1 MREIAAILVDRAN
14 YGRLRPVLR
23 ALFARPDLRTRVV
36 CTGTMLLD
44 RFGMAVQNVEED
56 GFPVDGKVYL
66 ELEGSTPVTMAKS
79 LGIAVM
85 ELTSELARLSP
96 DLVLVVGDRYEALAA
111 TLAAAYL
118 NICVAHLQGGEVSGS
133 IDESA
138 RHAMTKFAHYHFPAT
153 RRAAD
158 YLVRMGER
166 PETVFL
172 VGCPSGDLALHE
184 DLALSSAVL
193 NGHGV
198 GASLDPGRP
207 FLTVVFHPVTTEFG
221 AEVAQVKALYDA
233 VAALRLPTCWLWPNI
248 DAGSDSMS
256 KFLRAQR
263 ERNHHESDR
272 WLRAVKHFQ
281 PADFLRV
288 MAGSA
293 CLVGNS
299 SSFVRD
305 ASFLGTPVVLVGN
318 RQDGREMAEHVTRVA
333 PDAGRIAAAIRD
345 QLAHGRYPPSQL
357 YGRGDAA
364 EQVAARLAEVPIYH
378 QKRLAYV
385 REESLDAE
393 ARSPRRPAQPLDAGA
408 AVGAGRL
415 PPP

>member
-14 YGRLRPVLR
+14 YGRMKPILR
-23 ALFARPDLRTRVV
+23 ALFARPGVRTRVV

-44 RFGMAVQNVEED
+44 RFGMAMHNVEED

-85 ELTSELARLSP
+85 ELTSELARLRP
-96 DLVLVVGDRYEALAA
+96 DIVLVIGDRYEALAA

-118 NICVAHLQGGEVSGS
+118 NLCVAHIQGGEVSGS

-138 RHAMTKFAHYHFPAT
+138 RHAMTKLAHYHFPAT
-153 RRAAD
+153 PRAAE
-158 YLVRMGER
+158 YLIRMGER

-172 VGCPSGDLALHE
+172 VGCPAGDLALKE
-184 DLALSSAVL
+184 DLRLTPDIL
-193 NGHGV
+193 NSHGV
-198 GASLDPGRP
+198 GAVLDPRRP

-221 AEVAQVKALYDA
+221 SEVAQVKALYEA
-233 VAALRLPTCWLWPNI
+233 VAALGMQTCWLWPNI
-248 DAGSDSMS
+248 DAGSDNVS

-281 PADFLRV
+281 PIDFLRV
-288 MAGSA
+288 IAGSA

-305 ASFLGTPVVLVGN
+305 ASFVGIPVVLVGN
-318 RQDGREMAEHVTRVA
+318 RQDGRETAEHVVRVA
-333 PDAGRIAAAIRD
+333 PARNAILDAIRG
-345 QLAHGRYPPSQL
+345 QLAHGRYPGSQL

-364 EQVAARLAEVPIYH
+364 EQIAARLAEVPIYH
-378 QKRLAYV
+378 QKRLAYAPPAAD
-385 REESLDAE
+385 EAAE
-393 ARSPRRPAQPLDAGA
+393 RA
-408 AVGAGRL
+408 ATTAAPVGADTL
-415 PPP
+415 VVSEL

>member
-14 YGRLRPVLR
+14 YGRMKPILR
-23 ALFARPDLRTRVV
+23 ALFARPGVRTRVV
-36 CTGTMLLD
+36 CTGTMLLE
-44 RFGMAVQNVEED
+44 RFGMAMHNVEED

-85 ELTSELARLSP
+85 ELTSELARLRP
-96 DLVLVVGDRYEALAA
+96 DIVLVIGDRYEALAA

-118 NICVAHLQGGEVSGS
+118 NLCVAHIQGGEVSGS

-138 RHAMTKFAHYHFPAT
+138 RHAMTKLAHYHFPAT
-153 RRAAD
+153 PRAAE
-158 YLVRMGER
+158 YLIRMGER

-172 VGCPSGDLALHE
+172 VGCPAGDLALKE
-184 DLALSSAVL
+184 DLRLTPNIL
-193 NGHGV
+193 NSHGV
-198 GASLDPGRP
+198 GAVLDPRRP

-221 AEVAQVKALYDA
+221 SEVAQVKALYEA
-233 VAALRLPTCWLWPNI
+233 VAALGMQTCWLWPNI
-248 DAGSDSMS
+248 DAGSDNVS

-281 PADFLRV
+281 PIDFLRV
-288 MAGSA
+288 IAGSA

-305 ASFLGTPVVLVGN
+305 ASFVGIPVVLVGN
-318 RQDGREMAEHVTRVA
+318 RQDGRETAEHVVRVA
-333 PDAGRIAAAIRD
+333 PARNAILDAIRG
-345 QLAHGRYPPSQL
+345 QLAHGCYPGSQL

-364 EQVAARLAEVPIYH
+364 EQIAAHLAEVPIYH
-378 QKRLAYV
+378 QKRLAYAPPAAD
-385 REESLDAE
+385 EAAE
-393 ARSPRRPAQPLDAGA
+393 RA
-408 AVGAGRL
+408 ATTAAPVGADAL
-415 PPP
+415 VVSEL

>member
-1 MREIAAILVDRAN
+1 MREIVAILVDRAN
-14 YGRLRPVLR
+14 YGRMKPILRVLSAR
-23 ALFARPDLRTRVV
+23 AGLRTRVV

-44 RFGMAVQNVEED
+44 RFGMAMQNVEED
-56 GFPVDGKVYL
+56 GFPIDGKVYL

-85 ELTSELARLSP
+85 ELTSELARLRP
-96 DLVLVVGDRYEALAA
+96 DILLVIGDRYEALAA

-118 NICVAHLQGGEVSGS
+118 NICIAHIQGGEVSGS

-138 RHAMTKFAHYHFPAT
+138 RHAMTKLAHYHFPAT
-153 RRAAD
+153 RRAAE

-172 VGCPSGDLALHE
+172 VGCPSGDLALNE
-184 DLALSSAVL
+184 DLRLTPDVL
-193 NGHGV
+193 NSHGV
-198 GASLDPGRP
+198 GAVLDPRRP

-221 AEVAQVKALYDA
+221 SEIAQVKALYDA
-233 VAALRLPTCWLWPNI
+233 VSALGMQTCWLWPNI
-248 DAGSDSMS
+248 DAGSDNVS

-272 WLRAVKHFQ
+272 WLRAVKHFK
-281 PADFLRV
+281 PIDFLKV
-288 MAGSA
+288 MGGSA

-305 ASFLGTPVVLVGN
+305 ASFVGTPVVLVGN
-318 RQDGREMAEHVTRVA
+318 RQDGRETAEHVTRVPPEA
-333 PDAGRIAAAIRD
+333 SQILGAI
-345 QLAHGRYPPSQL
+345 QEQVAHGRYPGSQL

-364 EQVAARLAEVPIYH
+364 EQIVARLAEVPIYH

-385 REESLDAE
+385 RDEREE
-393 ARSPRRPAQPLDAGA
+393 P
-408 AVGAGRL
+408 AGRVPREAPATL
-415 PPP
+415 GADGTLVAFEL

>member
-14 YGRLRPVLR
+14 YGRMKPILR
-23 ALFARPDLRTRVV
+23 ALLARSELRTRVV

-44 RFGMAVQNVEED
+44 RFGMAMHNVEED
-56 GFPVDGKVYL
+56 GFLIDGKVYL

-85 ELTSELARLSP
+85 ELTSELARLRP
-96 DLVLVVGDRYEALAA
+96 DIVLVIGDRYEALAA

-118 NICVAHLQGGEVSGS
+118 NICVAHIQGGEVSGS

-138 RHAMTKFAHYHFPAT
+138 RHAMTKLAHYHFPAT
-153 RRAAD
+153 HRAAD
-158 YLVRMGER
+158 YLIRMGER

-172 VGCPSGDLALHE
+172 VGCPSGDLALKE
-184 DLALSSAVL
+184 DLRLTAETL
-193 NGHGV
+193 NSHGV
-198 GASLDPGRP
+198 GAVLDPRRP

-221 AEVAQVKALYDA
+221 SEVAQVKALYDA
-233 VAALRLPTCWLWPNI
+233 VASLSTQTCWLWPNI
-248 DAGSDSMS
+248 DAGSDNVS

-281 PADFLRV
+281 PIDFLKV
-288 MAGSA
+288 IAGSA

-305 ASFLGTPVVLVGN
+305 ASFVGTPVVLVGN
-318 RQDGREMAEHVTRVA
+318 RQHGRETAEHVMCVPPTENAILDGIRV
-333 PDAGRIAAAIRD
+333 
-345 QLAHGRYPPSQL
+345 QLAHGRYPRSHL

-364 EQVAARLAEVPIYH
+364 EQIAARLAEVPIYH
-378 QKRLAYV
+378 QKRLAYAPDP
-385 REESLDAE
+385 RDESVKRTPAAPAPFGADTLVASERSDA
-393 ARSPRRPAQPLDAGA
+393 
-408 AVGAGRL
+408 
-415 PPP
+415 